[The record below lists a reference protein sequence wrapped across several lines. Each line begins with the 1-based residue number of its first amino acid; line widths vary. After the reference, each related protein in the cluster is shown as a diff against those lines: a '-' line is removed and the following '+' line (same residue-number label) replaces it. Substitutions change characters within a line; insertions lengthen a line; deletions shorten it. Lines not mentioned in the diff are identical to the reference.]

1 MLYNKQEYT
10 MMADASIKAITHDDT
25 TILQGWSIFTIT
37 DLNQIISRPRY
48 RSRKNKTFS
57 CYYFQLLQIYELS
70 ISDTPETSV
79 CLILF
84 MHFC

>member
-1 MLYNKQEYT
+1 MLYHKQEYT
-10 MMADASIKAITHDDT
+10 MMADASIKAPHDDT

-57 CYYFQLLQIYELS
+57 CYYFRLLRIYELS

>member
-1 MLYNKQEYT
+1 MLYHKQEYT
-10 MMADASIKAITHDDT
+10 MMSDASIKAPHDDT

-57 CYYFQLLQIYELS
+57 CYYFRLLRIYELS